1 MDKTDSRKSKITPEH
16 LEEAERLRHIWDAT
30 YEDRKLKGLHSQGA
44 FGAEYDI
51 GNQAAVGFFLNG
63 KTALSLKAAR
73 GFAAGLGCKV
83 SDFSPRLGTEI
94 DSLSQTQNP
103 VDPDEFAQVRR
114 VDVSVSAGHG
124 ALVVEEYS
132 KSALTFRR
140 SFLQEI
146 GVTPHSAVIVTVKG
160 RSMEPTIRDGAVLLV
175 STSAKTVVSGEVYAF
190 RQDGHLYVKRM
201 HRQPDG
207 GLLAVS
213 DNPDREAYPDM
224 AFTAYAQDFEII
236 GRALWMGA
244 RL

>member
-1 MDKTDSRKSKITPEH
+1 MATKSTNRTPLTPEQV
-16 LEEAERLRHIWDAT
+16 ADANRLKALFNA
-30 YEDRKLKGLHSQGA
+30 RKNGLSQA
-44 FGAEYDI
+44 DFGAKYEI
-51 GNQAAVGFFLNG
+51 GTQGMVWQYLNAY
-63 KTALSLKAAR
+63 TALNAKSAA
-73 GFAAGLGCKV
+73 GFATGLGCKV
-83 SDFSPRLGTEI
+83 SDFSPHIAAEI
-94 DSLSQTQNP
+94 ETLSQSQVST
-103 VDPDEFAQVRR
+103 DPDEFAQVRR

-132 KSALTFRR
+132 KSSLTFRR

-160 RSMEPTIRDGAVLLV
+160 RSMEPTIRDGSVLLV

-236 GRALWMGA
+236 GRALWMGS

>member
-1 MDKTDSRKSKITPEH
+1 MPTKRISRTPLTPEQIADAAR
-16 LEEAERLRHIWDAT
+16 LKALFNERKNGLSQAEFGAKNDI
-30 YEDRKLKGLHSQGA
+30 GSQGMVWQ
-44 FGAEYDI
+44 Y
-51 GNQAAVGFFLNG
+51 LNG
-63 KTALSLKAAR
+63 HTALNPKAAA

-83 SDFSPRLGTEI
+83 SDFSPQIAADIET
-94 DSLSQTQNP
+94 LSQSQTDI
-103 VDPDEFAQVRR
+103 DPDEFTQVRR

-132 KSALTFRR
+132 KTSLTFRR

-160 RSMEPTIRDGAVLLV
+160 RSMEPTIRDGSVLLV

-207 GLLAVS
+207 NLLAVS

-236 GRALWMGA
+236 GRALWMGS

>member
-1 MDKTDSRKSKITPEH
+1 MATKSTNRTPLTPEQV
-16 LEEAERLRHIWDAT
+16 ADANRLKALFNA
-30 YEDRKLKGLHSQGA
+30 RKNGLSQA
-44 FGAEYDI
+44 DFGAKYEI
-51 GNQAAVGFFLNG
+51 GTQGMVWQYLNAY
-63 KTALSLKAAR
+63 TALNAKSAA
-73 GFAAGLGCKV
+73 GFATGLGCKV
-83 SDFSPRLGTEI
+83 SDFSPHIAAEI
-94 DSLSQTQNP
+94 ETLSQSQVST
-103 VDPDEFAQVRR
+103 DPDEFAQVRR

-190 RQDGHLYVKRM
+190 RQDGHLFVKRM

-224 AFTAYAQDFEII
+224 AFTAHEQDFEII

>member
-1 MDKTDSRKSKITPEH
+1 MPTRPTTPEQKQDAKR
-16 LEEAERLRHIWDAT
+16 LESLFNEWIKTTGERTGVKPSQEAVAATVGISQSALSQRLRGKMAMSRDFAT
-30 YEDRKLKGLHSQGA
+30 AMAKL
-44 FGAEYDI
+44 I
-51 GNQAAVGFFLNG
+51 GCEVP
-63 KTALSLKAAR
+63 
-73 GFAAGLGCKV
+73 
-83 SDFSPRLGTEI
+83 DFSPTLGAEI
-94 DSLSQTQNP
+94 AGLAEGLKSTDH
-103 VDPDEFAQVRR
+103 DEFAQVRR

-224 AFTAYAQDFEII
+224 AFTAHEQDFEII
-236 GRALWMGA
+236 GRALWMGS

>member
-1 MDKTDSRKSKITPEH
+1 MATKSTNRTPLTPEQV
-16 LEEAERLRHIWDAT
+16 ADANRLKALFNA
-30 YEDRKLKGLHSQGA
+30 RKNGLSQA
-44 FGAEYDI
+44 DFGAKYEI
-51 GNQAAVGFFLNG
+51 GTQGMVWQYLNAY
-63 KTALSLKAAR
+63 TALNAKSAA
-73 GFAAGLGCKV
+73 GFATGLGCKV
-83 SDFSPRLGTEI
+83 SDFSPHIAAEI
-94 DSLSQTQNP
+94 ETLSQSQVST
-103 VDPDEFAQVRR
+103 DPDEFAQVRR

-224 AFTAYAQDFEII
+224 AFTAHEQDFEII

>member
-1 MDKTDSRKSKITPEH
+1 MTTDHRRAKVTPETR
-16 LEEAERLRHIWDAT
+16 EEARRLKAIWDAT
-30 YEDRKLKGLHSQGA
+30 PNKPTQAVFGERYGVGSQS
-44 FGAEYDI
+44 
-51 GNQAAVGFFLNG
+51 AVALFLQG
-63 KTALSLKAAR
+63 TTPLSKKAAK
-73 GFAAGLGCKV
+73 GFAVGLGCKV
-83 SDFSPRLGTEI
+83 EEFSPRLGAEI
-94 DSLSQTQNP
+94 DELAEGQATP
-103 VDPDEFAQVRR
+103 DADEFAQVRR

-132 KSALTFRR
+132 KTALTFRR

-224 AFTAYAQDFEII
+224 AFTAHEQDFEII
-236 GRALWMGA
+236 GRALWMGT